1 MTYGWPILVA
11 LLVAQPLAN
20 EDVLEPSVENEVTHA
35 LARAPQEAATTQ
47 GDATRAEAVR
57 PTQPKAFLSR
67 AEKLYL
73 HTFATNGLSATD
85 RAIRLVS
92 TQQADGRWR
101 VGTNDVTRAAVM
113 ILKRTMATETNE
125 NSLPQ

>member
-47 GDATRAEAVR
+47 GDAT
-57 PTQPKAFLSR
+57 PKGDATLLSR